1 MDVRLPD
8 GTVIRNVPDGTTKAQ
23 LADKLKAN
31 GMAVPAEWMGDA
43 PQPSPVVQ
51 TGQALREVPRQVG
64 LTARYGL
71 EGPAQALEMFTEP
84 IRRMV
89 VNPLLRLAGQPGVM
103 PLREGVSNA
112 ADAVGLPAPETPGE
126 RVVGDA
132 TRAGFGVMAGAGAYK
147 KGAELLGQGASKA
160 ANVLEQLAARPGV
173 QAVGAAGAGASGGAV
188 REAGGS
194 PAEQFG
200 AALLGGLVTGYAGA
214 KGADLADKG
223 ATLVRSMVTPKE
235 QQLRAADQA
244 ITLTLQ
250 RSGIDWSAVP
260 PGVKNQLRDE
270 VAQAL
275 NTGQPLNEDALRR
288 LVAFRRTG
296 TTPTVGMLTQDPG
309 QITREMNLA
318 KTGANSIDPGLQRLP
333 QIQNKNAA
341 QLLDQIDQM
350 GAAGAP
356 NAMGAGRSAIESL
369 DRTVAAN
376 QQNIN
381 RLYST
386 ARDTQGRSLPLEG
399 GTFTKRANQLLDEQ
413 NVGSFLPADIAN
425 KMNAIAQGK
434 FPLTVDVAEQL
445 KTSIGNLQR
454 GSADGN
460 VRRALGLVRQALDDT
475 PLQGAP
481 TVNPGN
487 LPAVPGTVP
496 PSPTIAGQES
506 IDAFN
511 AARSANRQWMQRV
524 EGNPALKAVVDG
536 VEPDQFVQ
544 KFIVGKGA
552 SASDVAKLSNELTPQ
567 AKEAMRG
574 YLARHLRD
582 AATNS
587 TDDITKFSNDA
598 YRRAM
603 RDIGEDKLAAFF
615 SREEID
621 QLKAIGDA
629 GKYMQAQPTGSAVN
643 NSNSGALVL
652 GRGLDLL
659 DKIAGYVPLGGRD
672 ILKGYIQG
680 AQQTQVLRPQNA
692 LVQLAAP
699 KEQPLLA
706 NPLLAASVVA
716 PGDSG
721 KDQRRDKRP

>member
-8 GTVIRNVPDGTTKAQ
+8 GTIIRNVPEGTTKAQ

-296 TTPTVGMLTQDPG
+296 TTPTVGMLTQDPS

-318 KTGANSIDPGLQRLP
+318 KTGANSIDPDLQRLP
-333 QIQNKNAA
+333 AIQNQNAA
-341 QLLDQIDQM
+341 QLLRQIDDL
-350 GAAGAP
+350 GAAKAP
-356 NAMGAGRSAIESL
+356 NAMGAGRAAIESL
-369 DRTVAAN
+369 DSSISREQT
-376 QQNIN
+376 NIN
-381 RLYST
+381 NLYSA
-386 ARDTQGRSLPLEG
+386 ARDTQGRSLPLQG
-399 GTFTKRANQLLDEQ
+399 GKFTERANHLLDEA
-413 NVGSFLPADIAN
+413 NVGSFLPPDIAN
-425 KMNAIAQGK
+425 KMNAIAMGK
-434 FPLTVDVAEQL
+434 YPLTVDVSEQL

-454 GSADGN
+454 GTSDGN

-496 PSPTIAGQES
+496 PSPTVAGQES

-511 AARSANRQWMQRV
+511 KARSANRAWMQRV

-552 SASDVAKLSNELTPQ
+552 SAADVAKLSNELTPQ

-603 RDIGEDKLAAFF
+603 RDIGDEKLAAFF
-615 SREEID
+615 SREELD

-659 DKIAGYVPLGGRD
+659 DKVAGYVPLGGRD

-716 PGDSG
+716 PSDAR